1 MTSEPNVHERVRLVN
16 RVLDVPHLRA
26 SLTCEATVVFFRSCM
41 HALLHDQTPTALTN
55 AMEDT
60 LEAIRIAEA
69 KGRYRKA
76 WDFRGAAGKSLAGN
90 ERLDEALEVLKKH
103 VDDAYDARAG
113 GACAEWMEGCEHD
126 PHKIAKLVDCE
137 YQIAA

>member
-1 MTSEPNVHERVRLVN
+1 
-16 RVLDVPHLRA
+16 
-26 SLTCEATVVFFRSCM
+26 M

-76 WDFRGAAGKSLAGN
+76 WDFRGAYRSTYFESIFIYFIYFESYMYKQYKFESGRQVGRQAGRQVGV
-90 ERLDEALEVLKKH
+90 R
-103 VDDAYDARAG
+103 
-113 GACAEWMEGCEHD
+113 
-126 PHKIAKLVDCE
+126 
-137 YQIAA
+137 